1 MRPHPAAAQTVP
13 DKSHSLLHLGPSNII
28 ALAKDVISSHVLDTL
43 LKAEEVPR
51 DCKRNF
57 MLSLLG
63 HMHLLADDKISS
75 RVADTIWYQADTYL
89 KVRSNDCTVI
99 KHPIL
104 ILRQTKIV
112 KSLIPHE
119 EFLIGSEY
127 GRFLYRKAQFQL
139 FKRRPDEWREVIS
152 QQAMS

>member
-1 MRPHPAAAQTVP
+1 M
-13 DKSHSLLHLGPSNII
+13 
-28 ALAKDVISSHVLDTL
+28 LDTL

-89 KVRSNDCTVI
+89 KVRLNDCTVLM
-99 KHPIL
+99 HPIL

-112 KSLIPHE
+112 KSLISHE